1 MAFKYH
7 SFPVVST
14 IKVNKPIRLVL
25 GTQGTDIVVP
35 GHKIGIGGNPDART
49 KVLGN
54 DKTYTPSSSL
64 TTNKLPNISIDSLL
78 LRNEEYSNEFKTQRK
93 IIQRKQSYFDIEESF
108 LKKLSGTIDN
118 LNKFLSALSYKI
130 HYAYQ
135 TNKLEETMIIKR
147 HEQVKE
153 FLLEKEA
160 VVDKKVKKQ
169 KGQKDIKTDKE
180 KIDALTS
187 LLISMGFVGSM
198 VNYNYL
204 PTVTGPFTVRGATFA
219 RQMMSR
225 FGLTDIQAAAIFGVM
240 SWESALIPY
249 NVENSSPYNAQEPL
263 PPPYGATYVGYG
275 WPQWTNLGN
284 TPGDR
289 LNYFITNYLGGGPG
303 KRGKAATD
311 QDNMNYLIWEL
322 TNRVPYK
329 DRVIRDLKKQNTVE
343 GAVNSFLNLYEGVPG
358 NRVQE
363 RIQRT
368 MGILKEMRKAV
379 GGIVIPELF
388 GRGHVVKYDTDYKD
402 TTLSNFIVDKPTV
415 INTQLLQE
423 PLVIIPLEKPI
434 GRTILNILFRPI
446 FNKIEQA
453 LNPRKKAEIEN
464 ELIQEQQK
472 RGVTTNNVTATARP
486 KPIIVPF
493 EISREIIQKTIT
505 PTNKTAETKQ
515 TDSLDI
521 FQIPL
526 INNIIPTLNSNVE
539 EPSFEESQDKTPS
552 ISLPQNAET
561 KKQEMIKPFI
571 KSDLDTIDKLST
583 KTNISFQKQ
592 TNVVIFTRDILV

>member
-1 MAFKYH
+1 MAFRYQ

-14 IKVNKPIRLVL
+14 IKINKPTRLVL

-35 GHKIGIGGNPDART
+35 EHKIGIGGNPAART

-54 DKTYTPSSSL
+54 DKSYTPSSIL

-78 LRNEEYSNEFKTQRK
+78 LRNEEYSNEIKPHQK
-93 IIQRKQSYFDIEESF
+93 NIQRKKSYFDIEESF

-135 TNKLEETMIIKR
+135 TNKLEEAMIIKR
-147 HEQVKE
+147 HQQIKE

-160 VVDKKVKKQ
+160 AVDKKVKKQ

-180 KIDALTS
+180 KIDTLTS
-187 LLISMGFVGSM
+187 LLISMGFVGSI

-204 PTVTGPFTVRGATFA
+204 PTVTGPFTVRGAAFA
-219 RQMMSR
+219 RQFMSR
-225 FGLTDIQAAAIFGVM
+225 FGLTDIQAAAVFGVM
-240 SWESALIPY
+240 SWESSLIPY

-275 WPQWTNLGN
+275 WPQWTNISN
-284 TPGDR
+284 TSGDR

-303 KRGKAATD
+303 KRGRAATD

-329 DRVIRDLKKQNTVE
+329 DRVIRDLKKQSTVE

-472 RGVTTNNVTATARP
+472 RGVITNNVTATARP
-486 KPIIVPF
+486 KPFIVPF
-493 EISREIIQKTIT
+493 EVSREIIQKTIA
-505 PTNKTAETKQ
+505 PSNKTTETKQ
-515 TDSLDI
+515 PDILDI
-521 FQIPL
+521 FQIPF
-526 INNIIPTLNSNVE
+526 INNIIPDLNLNVE
-539 EPSFEESQDKTPS
+539 ESGFIEPQTKPPI
-552 ISLPQNAET
+552 ISPIDIET
-561 KKQEMIKPFI
+561 KKQEMIKPVI
-571 KSDLDTIDKLST
+571 KSDLDTIDRLST
-583 KTNISFQKQ
+583 KTNISFQNQ